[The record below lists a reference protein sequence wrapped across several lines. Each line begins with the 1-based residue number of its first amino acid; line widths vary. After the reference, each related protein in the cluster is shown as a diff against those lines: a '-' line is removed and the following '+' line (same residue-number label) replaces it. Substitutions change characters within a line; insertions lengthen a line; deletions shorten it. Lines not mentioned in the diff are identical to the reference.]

1 MPTIKDVA
9 KLARVSYSTVSNVLT
24 NSRPV
29 SSKARAGVEAAIK
42 QLNYLPSGVAR
53 SLRHRTTS
61 TICLLISNITN
72 PFFAELARG
81 IENACYRNSYSV
93 ILCNSEDDPIR
104 EETYLR
110 VLMERR
116 IDGLIVGST
125 GDDPTLAEMLKS
137 VHCPVLLVDRPL
149 PELRG
154 ATVQT
159 DHERGGYLA
168 AKHLWDLGHRAI
180 GFIGGPLKQSPSA
193 ERLRGFLL
201 GLREQ
206 KIKIPRGWIVEAD
219 FSVQGGYRV
228 AHRLMGARR
237 PTAIFAG
244 NDMTAIGVL
253 SFASEKKIRVPDEL
267 SVVGFD
273 GIELGRYIK
282 PALTTI
288 DQSIQRLGEIA
299 AAALIRSMLDDR
311 AGRVPETHSIEP
323 KLLIRGSTGPA
334 PI

>member
-9 KLARVSYSTVSNVLT
+9 KLARVSYSTVSNVIT

-61 TICLLISNITN
+61 TIGLLISNITN

-125 GDDPTLAEMLKS
+125 GDDPALSEMLKN

-168 AKHLWDLGHRAI
+168 AKHLLDLGHRAI